1 MKEHYDFSKAQQG
14 RFYSP
19 DMKLRHPLYLDEDV
33 QAGLIEVA
41 ESEGI
46 DLSALINRLLR
57 EDVQR
62 IKSAGNQ
69 SSTRP

>member
-14 RFYSP
+14 RFYGP
-19 DMKLRHPLYLDEDV
+19 DMKLRLPLYLDEDV
-33 QAGLIEVA
+33 QIGLIEVA

-57 EDVQR
+57 EDMQR
-62 IKSAGNQ
+62 IKCAGTQ
-69 SSTRP
+69 PSTRP